1 MTRFSA
7 AILRRKLL
15 EVLTCGGCSLSSQK
29 RAKVTT
35 LKPVVKSERLSEL
48 IMEEL
53 SESGSDEVEVVE
65 TEMKSEQEIEEF
77 QRVVAAL
84 HPADSSNADD
94 VGGDKRREAAVEIRR
109 MAKEDADARETFAM
123 LGAIPPLVGMLD
135 ADELDVDSQVAA
147 LYAILNL
154 AIGNDM

>member
-15 EVLTCGGCSLSSQK
+15 EALTCGRCSLSSQK
-29 RAKVTT
+29 RVKTAT
-35 LKPVVKSERLSEL
+35 LNLVIKSERLGEL
-48 IMEEL
+48 ITEEP
-53 SESGSDEVEVVE
+53 SESVSDEAEVVQM
-65 TEMKSEQEIEEF
+65 EMKSDQELEEY

-84 HPADSSNADD
+84 HAYSSNA
-94 VGGDKRREAAVEIRR
+94 GDAGVDRRREAAMEIRR
-109 MAKEDADARETFAM
+109 MAKEDAEARETLAM

-135 ADELDVDSQVAA
+135 AELEPDSQVAA

>member
-15 EVLTCGGCSLSSQK
+15 QALTCGGCSLSSQR
-29 RAKVTT
+29 RAKVAT
-35 LKPVVKSERLSEL
+35 LSPLVKSDRLGEL
-48 IMEEL
+48 ISEEL
-53 SESGSDEVEVVE
+53 SESASDNTEVVE
-65 TEMKSEQEIEEF
+65 MEMKSEQELEEF

-84 HPADSSNADD
+84 HPYSSNAGDA
-94 VGGDKRREAAVEIRR
+94 GGDRRREAAMEIRR
-109 MAKEDADARETFAM
+109 MAKDDAEARETLAM

-135 ADELDVDSQVAA
+135 AELEPDSQVAA